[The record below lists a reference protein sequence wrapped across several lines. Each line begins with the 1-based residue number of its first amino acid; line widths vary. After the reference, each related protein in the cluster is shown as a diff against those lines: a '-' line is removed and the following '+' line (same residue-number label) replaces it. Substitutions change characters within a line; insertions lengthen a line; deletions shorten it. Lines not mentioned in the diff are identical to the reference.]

1 VVRRGG
7 GEGRG
12 GESRRGA
19 PGGRRFPVTRRGYPL
34 GSRAR
39 AALLGTLPPQ
49 CPKCEGSPPALPP
62 WPSPPAP
69 PSRIAIGPLQVLFT
83 TLHRRA
89 LPPSV
94 SCHQIIHAIMRCP
107 EPFPHTLPAL
117 SGHCGARALRKF
129 GLLLETLSPPTWPGT
144 SCSHAATTIVDDAAA
159 REPAALSFLLQ
170 SEKYIRQRTIL
181 SMYDADAYLPV
192 PICISLLYSDLMVM
206 LYINHQHQTPS

>member
-1 VVRRGG
+1 MRRGG
-7 GEGRG
+7 GEGGG

-62 WPSPPAP
+62 WSSPPAP

-83 TLHRRA
+83 TLHRRQ

-107 EPFPHTLPAL
+107 DPFPHTLPAL

-144 SCSHAATTIVDDAAA
+144 SGSHAATTIVDDAAA

-170 SEKYIRQRTIL
+170 IVVRNIRATSGGNSELKRTR
-181 SMYDADAYLPV
+181 SH
-192 PICISLLYSDLMVM
+192 
-206 LYINHQHQTPS
+206 HQVRGEQARRHMPAATND